1 MRCLLIA
8 VIWAA
13 GGRRGEQGQSHPAV
27 TLCLSQRHQERVP
40 CLDPLLLA
48 CLAALP
54 TVLLCLIS
62 LKLLRLLQGFKLPP
76 ILPKTNKATHR
87 SVDDHFRIC
96 LQNLSSSQ
104 GTLLCLHFFDH
115 I

>member
-8 VIWAA
+8 VSWAT
-13 GGRRGEQGQSHPAV
+13 GGRRGEQGHLHPTG
-27 TLCLSQRHQERVP
+27 TLWLSQRHQERVP

-54 TVLLCLIS
+54 VILLCLIS

-76 ILPKTNKATHR
+76 ILPKTNKATR
-87 SVDDHFRIC
+87 R
-96 LQNLSSSQ
+96 
-104 GTLLCLHFFDH
+104 
-115 I
+115 

>member
-40 CLDPLLLA
+40 CLDPPSGLLGSTA
-48 CLAALP
+48 YHSFVSDFSQVTQAASRFQ
-54 TVLLCLIS
+54 TAS
-62 LKLLRLLQGFKLPP
+62 HPP
-76 ILPKTNKATHR
+76 E
-87 SVDDHFRIC
+87 D
-96 LQNLSSSQ
+96 
-104 GTLLCLHFFDH
+104 
-115 I
+115 